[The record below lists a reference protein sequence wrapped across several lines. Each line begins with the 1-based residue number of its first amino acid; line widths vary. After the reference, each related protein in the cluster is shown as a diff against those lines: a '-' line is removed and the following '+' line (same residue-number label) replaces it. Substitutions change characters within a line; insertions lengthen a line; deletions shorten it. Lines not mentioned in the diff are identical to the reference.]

1 MADTLTPEMLRKA
14 FPNAKKDYLEAIAG
28 AEAMLHQYGITKSPL
43 RLRHFLAQAAAETGG
58 FTIYEE
64 SGNYSAQGL
73 LDTFPKYFKSLAE
86 ARAYA
91 RKPQAI
97 FNRTYGGRADL
108 GNTKPGDGYK
118 FRGRGVFQMT
128 GRGSY
133 ADFGR
138 RLGLDLIN
146 HPELAAIP
154 EHSIKAAVLYWDDKG
169 LNAWADRDDL
179 LAVSRGIN
187 GGNAK
192 RNIQP
197 NGMEHRRAWYTAL
210 HKFNLGWAAAEDDD
224 ARLPLALDGTLSEG
238 DTGPEV
244 KRLQTLLRAKG
255 YAAGAIDGIY
265 GANTRRAVQAFE
277 LDVIKPDHAPKGDW
291 EAHYWAELEKA
302 ENIHSERAQTTASD
316 LKSDPA
322 VKSLTFAQRLITFL
336 GLGSL
341 LTGSA
346 SDGAANFPALVTL
359 YQPVIEMFR
368 PLFQLASNNGWIIVC
383 VACVALW
390 LLARWGLKHIV
401 KAYRHGDY
409 QGAFKGDK

>member
-1 MADTLTPEMLRKA
+1 MSITIELLRKA
-14 FPNAKKDYLEAIAG
+14 FPNAKQDYLVAVVG
-28 AEAMLHQYGITKSPL
+28 AQGKLAQYGITTPL
-43 RLRHFLAQAAAETGG
+43 RIRHFLAQAAAETGG

-86 ARAYA
+86 AKAYA

-133 ADFGR
+133 ADFGK

-154 EHSIKAAVLYWDDKG
+154 EHSIKAAILYWDDKG

-187 GGNAK
+187 GGNPK

-197 NGMEHRRAWYTAL
+197 NGMEHRRAWYAAL
-210 HKFNLGWAAAEDDD
+210 KKFDLGWAQADESD
-224 ARLPLALDGTLSEG
+224 LLEDGTLTES

-277 LDVIKPDHAPKGDW
+277 LDVIKPDRAPKGEW
-291 EAHYWAELEKA
+291 EPHYWAELEKA

-346 SDGAANFPALVTL
+346 SDGAANFPARVTL
-359 YQPVIEMFR
+359 YQPVIDMFR

-383 VACVALW
+383 VICIALW
-390 LLARWGLKHIV
+390 LLARWGIKHIV
-401 KAYRHGDY
+401 KAYRYGDY